1 MLATDAA
8 ARDAIRRQNETGEAS
23 AWGPTACLAPDVVT
37 ELLKR
42 AQQADRFRID
52 HYTIALAR
60 SRASEAIEFFRSI
73 LTTPVPN
80 NPFDERATGPYYL
93 IFGDP

>member
-8 ARDAIRRQNETGEAS
+8 ARDAIRRRNETGEVS
-23 AWGPTACLAPDVVT
+23 AWAPTVCLAPDVVT

-52 HYTIALAR
+52 DYTIALAR
-60 SRASEAIEFFRSI
+60 SRTPEAKEFFRSI
-73 LTTPVPN
+73 LSTPVPN
-80 NPFDERATGPYYL
+80 NPFDERSISVDVSVTW
-93 IFGDP
+93 